1 MGRGPAAGC
10 AAWTRAEAREPP
22 HPAAGEGIRS
32 PVGAGGGLVP
42 GDGPECASGAGLGG
56 AVRGPARGRSGSVPG
71 PGARRQRSNE
81 RASRRNEE
89 PYEGSVYRQADDYDH
104 GMPPYDPS
112 TFPPFAVTVDLVVL
126 TVRRHALCALV
137 VRRGETPFQGRW
149 ALPGGFVK
157 ADEDLGAAAA
167 RELAEETGLCAQD
180 PAAPA
185 IGNGAH
191 LEQLATYG
199 DPERDPRMRVV
210 SVAHLALAPDLPAPR
225 AGGDA
230 NSARWAPVEDL
241 LGPDGGYGRDGEHQA
256 PLAFDHAKIL
266 ADGVERARSKIEYS
280 SLATAFCPPAFTV
293 GELRRVY
300 EAVWGVVLDP
310 RNFHRKVT
318 GTPGFL
324 VPAGGTTTRQ
334 GGRPAQ
340 LFRSGAATVLNPPM
354 LRPEV

>member
-1 MGRGPAAGC
+1 MR
-10 AAWTRAEAREPP
+10 T
-22 HPAAGEGIRS
+22 AAGERAEGR
-32 PVGAGGGLVP
+32 AGGRP
-42 GDGPECASGAGLGG
+42 G
-56 AVRGPARGRSGSVPG
+56 GSAPDTVTGDPD
-71 PGARRQRSNE
+71 E
-81 RASRRNEE
+81 R
-89 PYEGSVYRQADDYDH
+89 VYRQEDDYDR
-104 GMPPYDPS
+104 GMSPYDPS
-112 TFPPFAVTVDLVVL
+112 AYPPFAVTVDLVVL

-137 VRRGETPFQGRW
+137 VRRGEPPFQGRW
-149 ALPGGFVK
+149 ALPGGFVR

-167 RELAEETGLCAQD
+167 RELAEETGLCVHD
-180 PAAPA
+180 PGDPTPAPGA
-185 IGNGAH
+185 GAH

-199 DPERDPRMRVV
+199 DPKRDPRMRVV

-225 AGGDA
+225 PGGDA
-230 NSARWAPVEDL
+230 NSVRWAPVEEL
-241 LGPDGGYGRDGEHQA
+241 LSPEAGFGDESPA
-256 PLAFDHAKIL
+256 PLAFDHARIL

-280 SLATAFCPPAFTV
+280 SLATAFCPPEFTV

-300 EAVWGVVLDP
+300 EAVWGVALDP

-340 LFRSGAATVLNPPM
+340 LFRAGGATLLNPPM